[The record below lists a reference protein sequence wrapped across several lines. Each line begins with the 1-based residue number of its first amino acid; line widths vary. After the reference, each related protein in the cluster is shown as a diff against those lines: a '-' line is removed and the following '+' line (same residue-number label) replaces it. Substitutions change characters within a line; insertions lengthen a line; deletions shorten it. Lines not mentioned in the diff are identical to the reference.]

1 MTKQK
6 TIPVFKDFQE
16 EARFWDKNDFSDYWN
31 HAQPVKLRTKF
42 PLSKR
47 LELRID
53 DATAKKLEDEAEKK
67 GVGSSTLAR
76 IWIKERLT
84 NL

>member
-16 EARFWDKNDFSDYWN
+16 EAQFWDKNDFSDYWN
-31 HAQPVKLRTKF
+31 QAQPVKLRTKF

-53 DATAKKLEDEAEKK
+53 EVSAKKLEQP
-67 GVGSSTLAR
+67 
-76 IWIKERLT
+76 
-84 NL
+84 